1 MERWPGCLACT
12 RRRWAIDVIEKIVSF
27 ISTGYG
33 ALVALFAAAGVIW
46 GGIKTFQE
54 IRKWISGLLQRYRER
69 RSVPERTLAMVQRIQ
84 EEQAQKDVQQR
95 QWMDEVSGRLDKFEG
110 LFDSVKE
117 SIVGVDSQVGTLQL
131 EKMMWAYVHYGIELH
146 EISIATRTSLE
157 LMYHQ
162 YRDKGGHNHVPEDFV
177 EVIRRAPLK
186 EAGD

>member
-1 MERWPGCLACT
+1 MF
-12 RRRWAIDVIEKIVSF
+12 EKIASF

-33 ALVALFAAAGVIW
+33 ALIALFAAAGALW
-46 GGIKTFQE
+46 GGIKTCRE
-54 IRKWISGLLQRYRER
+54 IRKWISGLLQRRRER
-69 RSVPERTLAMVQRIQ
+69 QSVPERTLAMVQRIQ
-84 EEQAQKDVQQR
+84 EEQAKKDVQQR
-95 QWMDEVSGRLDKFEG
+95 QWMEEVSGRLDKFDG
-110 LFDSVKE
+110 VLDDVKK
-117 SIVGVDSQVGTLQL
+117 SITGVDLQVGTLQL
-131 EKMMWAYVHYGIELH
+131 EKMMWAYVHYGVELH